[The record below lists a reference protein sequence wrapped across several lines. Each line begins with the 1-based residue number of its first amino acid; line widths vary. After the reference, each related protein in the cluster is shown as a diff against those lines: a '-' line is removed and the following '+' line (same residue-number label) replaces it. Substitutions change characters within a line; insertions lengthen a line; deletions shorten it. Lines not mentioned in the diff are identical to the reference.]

1 MLAEQSQQIRT
12 FFMEIKR
19 IYLSQTNKDNLFPN
33 FENQLTT
40 RYIFDE
46 PDFKTAFEAH
56 ENEILDIATIKMREF
71 LNDPDRCN
79 NLEGMFPQ
87 PKYLTGEWYLSEVII
102 YDEKTLSLSAR
113 FLGTDSGK
121 KSDYLRLE
129 VCFFYD
135 EEYDQFLFE
144 QINSES
150 L

>member
-46 PDFKTAFEAH
+46 PEFKTAFEAH
-56 ENEILDIATIKMREF
+56 EKEILDISVIKMKEF
-71 LNDPDRCN
+71 LNAPVRCN
-79 NLEGMFPQ
+79 NSEGMFPQ
-87 PKYLTGEWYLSEVII
+87 PKYLTGEWYLSEVFLS
-102 YDEKTLSLSAR
+102 DKKTLSISAR
-113 FLGTDSGK
+113 FLGTDTGTK
-121 KSDYLRLE
+121 TDYLRLE

-135 EEYDQFLFE
+135 EELDQFIFE
-144 QINSES
+144 QVNSES

>member
-12 FFMEIKR
+12 FFMEITR
-19 IYLSQTNKDNLFPN
+19 IYLSNTNIENLYSN

-40 RYIFDE
+40 RYVFDE
-46 PDFKTAFEAH
+46 PSFKTAYEKH
-56 ENEILDIATIKMREF
+56 ENEILEIAVTKMKEF
-71 LNDPDRCN
+71 VNNPDRCN

-102 YDEKTLSLSAR
+102 DDEKTLSLSAR